1 MRIGGWEGYGLA
13 IGLAGLQA
21 VVEAA
26 EQAVEHVAQGG
37 GVAVSVFAALV
48 VEGAGSG

>member
-1 MRIGGWEGYGLA
+1 MRIGGWEGDGLVV
-13 IGLAGLQA
+13 GLAGLQA

-37 GVAVSVFAALV
+37 GVAVCLLAALV
-48 VEGAGSG
+48 VEGAGCG